1 MTTASALS
9 GLEHLRARWGWF
21 LALGILMVVL
31 GAIALVFTPVATLGT
46 VFVLG
51 WLMIVSG
58 IVDFVH
64 AFQARRWGGVL
75 LHLLGG
81 VLGVFVGL
89 LVITHPIAGA
99 LVWTMIFAA
108 FFTVLGA
115 FRAIAA
121 VHLRYRSWGWALFD
135 GLVTLAL
142 GILLWVQWPVSAAW
156 FLGLALG
163 ITLLLRGWTTIMFS
177 FAVRRFAD
185 VIPMREEGPTLRT
198 GT

>member
-1 MTTASALS
+1 MATLS
-9 GLEHLRARWGWF
+9 PFTGLEHLRGSWGWF
-21 LALGILMVVL
+21 LAFGILMIVL
-31 GAIALVFTPVATLGT
+31 GAIALVFTPAATLGT
-46 VFVLG
+46 VLLLG

-58 IVDFVH
+58 IVEFVQ
-64 AFQARRWGGVL
+64 AFHVRRWGGAL

-89 LVITHPIAGA
+89 LVITHPVAGA

-108 FFTVLGA
+108 FFTVLGT

-163 ITLLLRGWTTIMFS
+163 VTLLLRGWTAIMFS
-177 FAVRRFAD
+177 FAVRRFGE
-185 VIPMREEGPTLRT
+185 VIPMRQAGPTART